1 LDAVVTGY
9 TRGLIIIQGGEEGVA
24 QVTKTNDA
32 RMFGHAGA
40 IVEECASAA
49 IAVMACIGEVLLG
62 RL

>member
-9 TRGLIIIQGGEEGVA
+9 TRGLIIIRGGEEGLA

-49 IAVMACIGEVLLG
+49 IAVVACIGEVLLE

>member
-1 LDAVVTGY
+1 MDAVVTGY
-9 TRGLIIIQGGEEGVA
+9 TRGLIIIKGGDLA

-40 IVEECASAA
+40 IVEECTSAA
-49 IAVMACIGEVLLG
+49 IAVVACIGEVLLG